1 MNEFQKKVLDNEFNE
16 SEKENNMVTRKQNE
30 INQRREPGRV
40 RQKKTECQCHY
51 SEHCRNSFFF
61 FLVQI

>member
-40 RQKKTECQCHY
+40 RQKKNRM
-51 SEHCRNSFFF
+51 SVS
-61 FLVQI
+61 L